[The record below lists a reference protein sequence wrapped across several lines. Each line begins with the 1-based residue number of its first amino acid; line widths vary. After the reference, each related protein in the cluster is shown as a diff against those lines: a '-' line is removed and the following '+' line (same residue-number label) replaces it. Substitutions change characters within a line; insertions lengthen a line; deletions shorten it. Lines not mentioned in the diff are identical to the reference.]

1 MAKTTINPSNHTK
14 PAPAWYRKTKRIIY
28 LVTSG
33 SVLTGTL
40 SKFGL
45 SDADQMLFIGWMMM
59 GLEVLNI
66 ILANGETYAKS
77 ES

>member
-1 MAKTTINPSNHTK
+1 MAKTTLKASNHTK

-40 SKFGL
+40 SKIGL
-45 SDADQMLFIGWMMM
+45 SDADQMLIVGWLMM

-77 ES
+77 EN

>member
-1 MAKTTINPSNHTK
+1 MKTTLKVNNGSK

-28 LVTSG
+28 LITSG

-45 SDADQMLFIGWMMM
+45 SDADQMLIIGWLMM

-77 ES
+77 ND